1 MTYGTLK
8 ECKIHK
14 HYGLKL
20 DTTSLVCL
28 YIQESRHSFF
38 VSSKTFNSKTF
49 GASISMF
56 EHSLVFYPK
65 KYNVE

>member
-38 VSSKTFNSKTF
+38 LDHQKLLIPKL
-49 GASISMF
+49 
-56 EHSLVFYPK
+56 LVLLFLCL
-65 KYNVE
+65 NID

>member
-20 DTTSLVCL
+20 DTTSLVYL
-28 YIQESRHSFF
+28 YIQESSRHRFF
-38 VSSKTFNSKTF
+38 CVYYQKL
-49 GASISMF
+49 SIPKL
-56 EHSLVFYPK
+56 LVCRFLCL
-65 KYNVE
+65 NIG

>member
-20 DTTSLVCL
+20 DTTSLVYL
-28 YIQESRHSFF
+28 YIQESSRHRFF
-38 VSSKTFNSKTF
+38 VYIIKNFQLKNF
-49 GASISMF
+49 CCVD
-56 EHSLVFYPK
+56 LYV
-65 KYNVE
+65 